1 MIRHAV
7 WLSNRYWRCFESYE
21 RCGVPRVARMWLAL
35 AAIALLALSLSMAL
49 FYHGLLFV
57 FLLSLFTVA
66 TGVGWGLAR
75 RHRNRLAC
83 QRVSRICGVTCKT
96 VAQAK
101 RAMLQRYLR
110 RYRIEKV
117 RDTIKYV
124 EETLDKCMERREF
137 DQANHLFFQVLS
149 LRWLSKL
156 GSSPWWLI
164 TALAGVTFFA
174 ADKAFDLSSQWLQM
188 TKSRPLLLALLPLL
202 VVLLLVLIGQVVAMA
217 GVVYTKLNE
226 RRGLATNRYSRQ
238 RLHYLLGDVVYFV
251 AYK

>member
-1 MIRHAV
+1 MIRHVV
-7 WLSNRYWRCFESYE
+7 WISNRYWRCFESYE
-21 RCGVPRVARMWLAL
+21 RCGVPRVAKIWLAL
-35 AAIALLALSLSMAL
+35 AAVIVLALLLSIMF
-49 FYHGLLFV
+49 FYHGLLFI

-66 TGVGWGLAR
+66 TGVGGGLAR
-75 RHRNRLAC
+75 RHRSRVAC
-83 QRVSRICGVTCKT
+83 QRVSRICGVACKT

-110 RYRIEKV
+110 RYRIDKV
-117 RDTIKYV
+117 RDTVKYV

-174 ADKAFDLSSQWLQM
+174 ADRAFDLSSQWLQM
-188 TKSRPLLLALLPLL
+188 TKSQPLLLALLPMLAL
-202 VVLLLVLIGQVVAMA
+202 LLLVLIGQAVAVA
-217 GVVYTKLNE
+217 GVVYTKFNE

>member
-7 WLSNRYWRCFESYE
+7 WVSNRYWHSFESYE
-21 RCGVPRVARMWLAL
+21 RCGVPRVAKAWFTAAAAL
-35 AAIALLALSLSMAL
+35 SIFIMLMSLLVRNWIAIAIGIILV
-49 FYHGLLFV
+49 GIV
-57 FLLSLFTVA
+57 
-66 TGVGWGLAR
+66 GGIGWGLAE

-83 QRVSRICGVTCKT
+83 QRVSRICGVACKN

-117 RDTIKYV
+117 RDTVKYV
-124 EETLDKCMERREF
+124 EETLDKCMDRREF

-156 GSSPWWLI
+156 GTSPWWLI

-188 TKSRPLLLALLPLL
+188 TKSQPLLLALLPMLAL
-202 VVLLLVLIGQVVAMA
+202 LLLVLIGQAVAVA

-226 RRGLATNRYSRQ
+226 RRGLASNRYSRQ